1 MSVVSEAEY
10 PPPLSPGPFDGLKT
24 PRVILRRGSSETS
37 SSRDESEVDENE
49 PAEMTALKLE
59 LSTLATSHASLQHST
74 QHLQAQLLDLQRV
87 NASLQD
93 ENEAWGVL
101 VQQRT
106 LAGTFN
112 ISGLGPTN
120 QDTAESPSNAG
131 MEDDGSIKSMRSSR
145 SVGKVTLDRVSE
157 LEELAYEANR
167 HDKETELDPELDP
180 DASAR
185 QTRSLASELDPSVI
199 GEERAASR
207 RRRGLANDT
216 SSPAGESLANLPIT
230 GPGLDL
236 AAELGRAENNGG
248 FVLGEPPKPSGK
260 KSKQEEEKAAAG
272 TKSELE
278 TLRVEVKAL
287 KDANKALSL
296 YASKIIDRIIAM
308 EGYENVLAVDF
319 QAPPP
324 TPGPT
329 SGVGKFISAI
339 TGGGTSSKKSAA
351 RPTSFLF
358 GGKAT
363 APPPPPQEKLTTFE
377 TFRLD
382 KSQSQPAPTPAVP
395 PAPAVAPAAA
405 PASAPE
411 PATVDNKRSRRSMS
425 FDFRGLFGSSAS
437 QTEVEKKAND
447 PLLKSFTLR
456 PGSTSLNPN
465 ALPANLGAKKLE
477 TTEDDDDRKERE
489 RLRATMRLMGYEAT
503 QPPAPPLV
511 IHSHSMPPLQ
521 ATDLEPPPS
530 FNTGGKIVSVGTPPP
545 TVPPTPSKWN
555 FFRRN
560 TDNVSGSS
568 TPTTSLTA
576 EALEQAEA
584 ESHIAVLDAQEK
596 VMKDEIAKGSGSGF
610 TDISSLRGANGGG
623 RRSLGEEWRSRRS
636 SASIASLSGTE
647 GLKGP
652 GVKASS
658 LHSRG
663 AGSDAGSTGQASL
676 LFNAEDVHDE

>member
-1 MSVVSEAEY
+1 MSEAEY
-10 PPPLSPGPFDGLKT
+10 PPPLSPGPFDALKT
-24 PRVILRRGSSETS
+24 PRVIRRGGSSETS
-37 SSRDESEVDENE
+37 SSRDESEIDENE

-59 LSTLATSHASLQHST
+59 LSTLATSHASLQSSM
-74 QHLQAQLLDLQRV
+74 QLLQAQLLDLQRV

-112 ISGLGPTN
+112 ISGLGPTK
-120 QDTAESPSNAG
+120 QDTVESPST
-131 MEDDGSIKSMRSSR
+131 EDDVSIKSMRSSR
-145 SVGKVTLDRVSE
+145 SVGKGTLDRVSE
-157 LEELAYEANR
+157 LEELAYEASQ

-199 GEERAASR
+199 GEEKAGSNRP
-207 RRRGLANDT
+207 RRRGLADGT
-216 SSPAGESLANLPIT
+216 SSPAGESLADLPIT

-260 KSKQEEEKAAAG
+260 KIKLEEEKAAVG
-272 TKSELE
+272 TVEA
-278 TLRVEVKAL
+278 LRTEVKAL

-296 YASKIIDRIIAM
+296 YASKIIDRIITM
-308 EGYENVLAVDF
+308 EGFENVLAVDF

-329 SGVGKFISAI
+329 SGVGKLISAI
-339 TGGGTSSKKSAA
+339 TGGGSGSKKTAA

-358 GGKAT
+358 GGKT
-363 APPPPPQEKLTTFE
+363 TTPPPPAQERLTTFE

-382 KSQSQPAPTPAVP
+382 KSTSTQSQPAPTSAAP
-395 PAPAVAPAAA
+395 PAPAPEPV
-405 PASAPE
+405 PE
-411 PATVDNKRSRRSMS
+411 PAKVDSKRSRRSMS

-437 QTEVEKKAND
+437 QTEAEKKTND
-447 PLLKSFTLR
+447 PSLRPLTLR

-489 RLRATMRLMGYEAT
+489 RLRATMRLMGIDPTKPA
-503 QPPAPPLV
+503 APPTIV
-511 IHSHSMPPLQ
+511 HSHSEPPLQ
-521 ATDLEPPPS
+521 ITDLEPPKSPLPS
-530 FNTGGKIVSVGTPPP
+530 FSTGGKVVSVGAPPP
-545 TVPPTPSKWN
+545 AVPPTPSRWN

-560 TDNVSGSS
+560 TDNASGSS

-584 ESHIAVLDAQEK
+584 ESHIAALDAREK
-596 VMKDEIAKGSGSGF
+596 VMKDEISKGSGSGF
-610 TDISSLRGANGGG
+610 TEISSLRGGSGGT

-636 SASIASLSGTE
+636 SASLASLSGTE
-647 GLKGP
+647 GLRGP
-652 GVKASS
+652 VVKPSPS
-658 LHSRG
+658 HSRG
-663 AGSDAGSTGQASL
+663 PGSDADSIGQASL
-676 LFNAEDVHDE
+676 LFNAEDVHDDH

>member
-1 MSVVSEAEY
+1 MSEAEY
-10 PPPLSPGPFDGLKT
+10 PPPLSPHEPFDALKT
-24 PRVILRRGSSETS
+24 PRVIRRGGSSETS
-37 SSRDESEVDENE
+37 SSRDESEIDENE

-59 LSTLATSHASLQHST
+59 LSTLATSHASLQSSM

-106 LAGTFN
+106 LAGTFD
-112 ISGLGPTN
+112 ISGLGPTK
-120 QDTAESPSNAG
+120 QDTVESPG
-131 MEDDGSIKSMRSSR
+131 TEDDVVSIQSMRSSR
-145 SVGKVTLDRVSE
+145 SVGKGTLDRVSE
-157 LEELAYEANR
+157 LEELAYEANQ

-199 GEERAASR
+199 GEEKAGSSR
-207 RRRGLANDT
+207 SRRRGLTDGA

-248 FVLGEPPKPSGK
+248 FVLGEPPKLSGK
-260 KSKQEEEKAAAG
+260 RAKPEEKAASG
-272 TKSELE
+272 TKSEVE
-278 TLRVEVKAL
+278 ALRTEVKGL

-308 EGYENVLAVDF
+308 EGFENVLAVDF

-339 TGGGTSSKKSAA
+339 TGGGSGPKKSTA

-358 GGKAT
+358 GGRT
-363 APPPPPQEKLTTFE
+363 TTPPPPAQEKLTTFE

-382 KSQSQPAPTPAVP
+382 KSNSTQSQPASTS
-395 PAPAVAPAAA
+395 AA
-405 PASAPE
+405 PTTPAPE
-411 PATVDNKRSRRSMS
+411 PAPEPAKVDNKRSRRSMS

-437 QTEVEKKAND
+437 QTETEKKTSD
-447 PLLKSFTLR
+447 PLLKPLTLR
-456 PGSTSLNPN
+456 PGSTSLTPS
-465 ALPANLGAKKLE
+465 APPANLGAKKLE
-477 TTEDDDDRKERE
+477 TTEDDEDRKERE
-489 RLRATMRLMGYEAT
+489 RLRATMRLMGIDPT
-503 QPPAPPLV
+503 QPAPPPPIV
-511 IHSHSMPPLQ
+511 HSQSVPPLQ
-521 ATDLEPPPS
+521 MTNLEPPKSPLPS
-530 FNTGGKIVSVGTPPP
+530 FSTGGKVVSVGAPPP
-545 TVPPTPSKWN
+545 AAPPTPSRWN

-560 TDNVSGSS
+560 TDNASGSS

-584 ESHIAVLDAQEK
+584 ESHIAALDAREK
-596 VMKDEIAKGSGSGF
+596 VMKDEISKGSGSGF
-610 TDISSLRGANGGG
+610 TEISSLRGGNGGT

-636 SASIASLSGTE
+636 SASLSGTE
-647 GLKGP
+647 GLRGF
-652 GVKASS
+652 GVKPSPS
-658 LHSRG
+658 HSG
-663 AGSDAGSTGQASL
+663 GPGSDAGSIGQASL
-676 LFNAEDVHDE
+676 LFNAEDVHDDH